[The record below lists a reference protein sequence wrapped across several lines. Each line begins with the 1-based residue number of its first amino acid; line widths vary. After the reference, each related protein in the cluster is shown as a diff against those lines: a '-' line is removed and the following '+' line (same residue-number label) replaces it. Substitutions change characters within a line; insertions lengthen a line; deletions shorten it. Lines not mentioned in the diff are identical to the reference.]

1 VVSFLDVLSSHHLNP
16 KLASGGSE
24 IVIKCN
30 LCDDHAPRLYVNATT
45 GMWICH
51 LCKETGNDYTLLREV
66 LGLDHFMAM
75 RLRARLDGGQ
85 ASISTPTPAYTR
97 QQRGPSLEEGG
108 TAPKEGIDL
117 PDEYHPLIHPTS
129 AGEGIFW
136 RYLDSRGVT
145 AEDVKTYEIGWC
157 LRGDH
162 AYRVIIPVYANGI
175 LWTFVARSVA
185 GAEPKVLHPE
195 GAKPLRA
202 LFGLDQFQGGNKV
215 IVVEGA
221 FDALRLRGRAV
232 ATLGTNF
239 SIQQRQ
245 LLHERGITDIILLW
259 DGDEVGRH
267 AAALVAGQ
275 LISTGFTVAIALLP
289 EGRDPASAATDE
301 IDYAIQAATLPTFL
315 SQKLLAKTLDFLT
328 PVL

>member
-1 VVSFLDVLSSHHLNP
+1 MTSFLDVLSAHHLNP
-16 KLASGGSE
+16 KLASSGSE
-24 IVIKCN
+24 IVIKCP

-45 GMWICH
+45 GMWMCH

-85 ASISTPTPAYTR
+85 ASISRPTPAYTR

-108 TAPKEGIDL
+108 TPAKEGIEL
-117 PDEYHPLIHPTS
+117 PDECHPLTHPE
-129 AGEGIFW
+129 APGEGIFW
-136 RYLDSRGVT
+136 RYLESRGVT
-145 AEDVKTYEIGWC
+145 AKDVKTYEIGWC
-157 LRGDH
+157 LRGLY
-162 AYRVIIPVYANGI
+162 AYRIIIPVKTNDV
-175 LWTFVARSVA
+175 LWTFVARSVVDA
-185 GAEPKVLHPE
+185 TPKVLHPV
-195 GAKPLRA
+195 GAQPLRA
-202 LFGLDQFQGGNKV
+202 LFGLDQFQESNKV

-221 FDALRLRGRAV
+221 FDALRLQGRAV

-239 SIQQRQ
+239 SQHQRQ
-245 LLHERGITDIILLW
+245 LLHDRGITEIILLW

-289 EGRDPASAATDE
+289 EGRDPASATTDE
-301 IDYAIQAATLPTFL
+301 INQAGQSATLPSFL

-328 PVL
+328 PVP